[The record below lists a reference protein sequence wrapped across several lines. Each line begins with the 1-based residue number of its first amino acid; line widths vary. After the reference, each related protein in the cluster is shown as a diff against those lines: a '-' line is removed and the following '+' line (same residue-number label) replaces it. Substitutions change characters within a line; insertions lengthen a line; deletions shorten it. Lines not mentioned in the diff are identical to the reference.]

1 VNATPASAAAELE
14 PRTDT
19 GNGPLVLLIHPAGAD
34 STMRGRLHDLLVKNS
49 RFGEA
54 VAPLIN

>member
-1 VNATPASAAAELE
+1 VNATPVNAAAELE

-19 GNGPLVLLIHPAGAD
+19 GNGPFVMLIHPAGAD
-34 STMRGRLHDLLVKNS
+34 STMWGRFHDLLVKNL

-54 VAPLIN
+54 

>member
-1 VNATPASAAAELE
+1 VNATPVNAAAELE

-34 STMRGRLHDLLVKNS
+34 SQRASVWLPAD
-49 RFGEA
+49 
-54 VAPLIN
+54 PDC